1 MYEKHSVPVD
11 YTIELRD
18 RRGGNYGFVLPA
30 NQIIDNCLETKDA
43 LIEMVAETRRLGYL

>member
-1 MYEKHSVPVD
+1 MYERENVSIT

-18 RRGGNYGFVLPA
+18 VRGGSYGFILPA

-43 LIEMVAETRRLGYL
+43 LIAMVAETRQFGLL